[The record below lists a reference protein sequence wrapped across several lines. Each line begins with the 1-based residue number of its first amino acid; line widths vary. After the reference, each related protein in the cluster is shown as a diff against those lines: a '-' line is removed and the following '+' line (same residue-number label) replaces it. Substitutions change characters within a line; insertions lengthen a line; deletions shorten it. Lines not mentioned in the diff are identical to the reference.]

1 MYSYVRWDGWSGTYD
16 DHNGYGSSGLERIM
30 VWSGGHKIRWVGW
43 GRLGMGID
51 MYEDM
56 AREVSYIGRLGWY
69 VGTLELQ
76 RGVRVVLVRNGVMIH
91 VEGL

>member
-1 MYSYVRWDGWSGTYD
+1 
-16 DHNGYGSSGLERIM
+16 
-30 VWSGGHKIRWVGW
+30 
-43 GRLGMGID
+43 MGID
-51 MYEDM
+51 IYEDM